1 VTEQIREQGFAFVRG
16 PAMRRRLEETGS
28 LADWDA
34 FAASWEDLAPDRYL
48 AVVGRERK
56 RRHAV
61 FAVEPGTAEALPH
74 RPHYQSPEYNP
85 LQGGIQRE
93 LEPIV
98 PAAAESASLRTAL
111 LQGARIFAPLAQ
123 VSRWEVE
130 VHQFRI
136 EARLGRPGAPT
147 PEGMHRD
154 GVDHVMVLMVRRV
167 NIREGTTSIHGSDRH
182 ELGAF
187 TLAQPFDAALVD
199 DRRALHA
206 VTAVEPIDPNEPA
219 YRDVLVMTYR
229 ERAQGTSAIDNS
241 SQSK

>member
-1 VTEQIREQGFAFVRG
+1 VDEVTERIRAKGFAFLRG
-16 PAMRRRLEETGS
+16 TTMRRRLEETGS

-34 FAASWEDLAPDRYL
+34 FAATWDDLAPDRYL
-48 AVVGRERK
+48 AVVGRDRK

-61 FAVEPGTAEALPH
+61 FAVAPGEVEALPH

-98 PAAAESASLRTAL
+98 PVAAESASLRTAL
-111 LQGARIFAPLAQ
+111 LEGARIFAPLAATA
-123 VSRWEVE
+123 RWEVE

-136 EARLGRPGAPT
+136 EARLGKVGAPT

-154 GVDHVMVLMVRRV
+154 GVDHVLVLMIRRV
-167 NIREGTTSIHGSDRH
+167 NIRKGTTSIHGPDGRK
-182 ELGAF
+182 LGSF

-206 VTAVEPIDPNEPA
+206 VTPVEPVDPTQPA
-219 YRDVLVMTYR
+219 FRDVLVATYR
-229 ERAQGTSAIDNS
+229 EQPGRTESVS
-241 SQSK
+241 R